1 MLVNLFGSRSDEKE
15 RKTRAEGLL
24 CLQRMILAMRR
35 KDKGMSCPDVCL
47 ATRKQRLWGP
57 RSVLKNHAGSSAEC
71 RFWFGGSGV
80 QFLRL

>member
-1 MLVNLFGSRSDEKE
+1 MLVNSFGSRSDEKE

-24 CLQRMILAMRR
+24 FPTEDDFSDEKER
-35 KDKGMSCPDVCL
+35 KGMSSPDVCL

-71 RFWFGGSGV
+71 RFWFGGTGV
-80 QFLRL
+80 QFLCS